1 MSDPHRALL
10 DTNVIIALFAG
21 EPNILKR
28 TAECTETYIAVTV
41 LGELYY
47 GAFRSVRQEEN
58 LARLHLLATRNVI
71 LPCVVETATRYGS
84 IRTNL
89 AAKGRPIPENDI
101 WIAAVAMQHDLTL
114 LTRDVHFCEVE
125 ELAVELLE

>member
-21 EPNILKR
+21 EPAILKR
-28 TAECTETYIAVTV
+28 IADCTETYISVTA

-47 GAFRSVRQEEN
+47 GAFRSTRQEEN
-58 LARLHLLATRNVI
+58 LARLHLLAKRNVL

-84 IRTNL
+84 IRTRL
-89 AAKGRPIPENDI
+89 AAKGRPIPENDV
-101 WIAAVAMQHDLTL
+101 WSAAVAVQHDLTL
-114 LTRDVHFCEVE
+114 LTRDAHFRALEG
-125 ELAVELLE
+125 LAAE